1 MDDQLKLISKKVS
14 NMTSLTFSSS
24 EIDDLT
30 NFSTGID
37 RLILSKLNQKF
48 SGRCVGNGFV
58 LSNFITI
65 KNKSEIYF
73 PHESLQV
80 SYKIDVEFSSQVVNP
95 DVGTQLK
102 MKIETTN
109 KIGFLG
115 TLHES
120 PMSPLIF
127 LCPQDLTKNKD
138 IFKAKSEGD
147 IVTAK
152 IIGSKFEQNDK
163 KITVIAEIME

>member
-1 MDDQLKLISKKVS
+1 MDDQLKLISKKILNS
-14 NMTSLTFSSS
+14 TSLTFSSS

-30 NFSTGID
+30 HFSIID

-73 PHESLQV
+73 PHESLNV
-80 SYKIDVEFSSQVVNP
+80 SYKIDVEFSSLVVNP
-95 DVGTQLK
+95 KIGIQLK

-109 KIGFLG
+109 KIGYLG
-115 TLHES
+115 SLNES
-120 PMSPLIF
+120 VMSPLVI
-127 LCPQDLTKNKD
+127 LCPLDLTKNKD
-138 IFKAKSEGD
+138 IFKGKTEGD
-147 IVTAK
+147 IIKVK

-163 KITVIAEIME
+163 KITVIAEIIE